1 MAGTDLNSVI
11 LIGRLTRDA
20 ELTYLQ
26 SGSAVANISVAVN
39 RSRKEG
45 EQWVSE
51 VNYFDVSLFGK
62 QAETLKQYLLKGKQ
76 IAIQGAL
83 KQDRW
88 EKDGQKFSKI
98 RIIAN
103 NIELLG
109 GKSEGSGG
117 FSSGNGYGGNSYQG
131 QGSFSGGN
139 VSGGYQ
145 PKGGY
150 SSGAPSYGQPYDQ
163 GDGGDSFGGENSE
176 FPEEIPF

>member
-1 MAGTDLNSVI
+1 MSSTDLNSVV

-39 RSRKEG
+39 RNKKEG

-51 VNYFDVSLFGK
+51 VNYFDVALFGK
-62 QAETLKQYLLKGKQ
+62 QAENLKQYLLKGKQ
-76 IAIQGAL
+76 IAVQGSL

-98 RIIAN
+98 RIIASN
-103 NIELLG
+103 VELLG
-109 GKSEGSGG
+109 GKSDGNGGSSGG
-117 FSSGNGYGGNSYQG
+117 YGASSYQ
-131 QGSFSGGN
+131 S
-139 VSGGYQ
+139 SGGYQ
-145 PKGGY
+145 PKNSYNQGPSSFG
-150 SSGAPSYGQPYDQ
+150 SSGYDQ
-163 GDGGDSFGGENSE
+163 GDAGDSFGGDNGE

>member
-26 SGSAVANISVAVN
+26 SGSAVANLSVAVN
-39 RSRKEG
+39 RNRKEG
-45 EQWVSE
+45 EQWISE

-62 QAETLKQYLLKGKQ
+62 SAENLKQYLLKGKQ
-76 IAIQGAL
+76 IAVQGAL

-103 NIELLG
+103 NVELLG
-109 GKSEGSGG
+109 GRSDGNTGYAGGNGGNSFSSGSGTYAGNSSGG
-117 FSSGNGYGGNSYQG
+117 FQPKNSYGSSFGSSG
-131 QGSFSGGN
+131 
-139 VSGGYQ
+139 
-145 PKGGY
+145 
-150 SSGAPSYGQPYDQ
+150 YDQ
-163 GDGGDSFGGENSE
+163 PDSGDSFGGENGE